1 MSGNLILPARVTP
14 LTSATVVE
22 IFSSIQG
29 EGLHLGRRQIFIRL
43 ADCNL
48 ACAYCDT
55 EFYRS
60 SLFPCEIHPGGGF
73 STDMPNPVASF
84 EIAEL
89 VAGWNQ
95 QLPGAH
101 HSISITGGEPL
112 CQAEA
117 LVAWLPEL
125 RRILP
130 IHLETNGTLPEALP
144 PLLGEIDF
152 ISLDF
157 KLASVTGVPTPWEAH
172 RRFLALSA
180 ECACQVKLV
189 VGTQTPFD
197 ELITAVHLVHETA
210 PHVPIILQPQTIDR
224 RVSLPAHQLL
234 QMQAVA
240 AAIHADVRVIPQVH
254 HFLNAP

>member
-1 MSGNLILPARVTP
+1 M
-14 LTSATVVE
+14 VVE

-55 EFYRS
+55 EFFRA
-60 SLFPCEIHPGGGF
+60 SLFPCEIRPGCGF
-73 STDMPNPVASF
+73 STDMPNPLASY

-89 VAGWNQ
+89 VARWNQ
-95 QLPGAH
+95 DLPGAH

-117 LVAWLPEL
+117 LAVWLPEL
-125 RRILP
+125 RKILP
-130 IHLETNGTLPEALP
+130 VHLETNGTLPDALA
-144 PLLGEIDF
+144 PLLSEIDF
-152 ISLDF
+152 ISMDI
-157 KLASVTGVPTPWEAH
+157 KLASVTGVSTPWEEH
-172 RRFLALSA
+172 RRFLTLASQ
-180 ECACQVKLV
+180 CACQVKLV
-189 VGTQTPFD
+189 VGAQTSFD
-197 ELITAVHLVHETA
+197 ELLAAVHFVHEIA
-210 PHVPIILQPQTIDR
+210 PHVPLILQPQTIER
-224 RVSLPAHQLL
+224 RVSLAADQLL

-240 AAIHADVRVIPQVH
+240 AAIHADIRVIPQVH

>member
-1 MSGNLILPARVTP
+1 M
-14 LTSATVVE
+14 VVE

-29 EGLHLGRRQIFIRL
+29 EGVHLGRRQIFIRL

-55 EFYRS
+55 EFFRA
-60 SLFPCEIHPGGGF
+60 SLFPCEIRPGCGF
-73 STDMPNPVASF
+73 STDMPNPLASH

-95 QLPGAH
+95 DLPGAH

-117 LVAWLPEL
+117 LAVWLPEL
-125 RRILP
+125 RKILP
-130 IHLETNGTLPEALP
+130 VHLETNGTLPDALA
-144 PLLGEIDF
+144 PLLNAIDF
-152 ISLDF
+152 ISMDL
-157 KLASVTGVPTPWEAH
+157 KLASVTGVPTPWGEH
-172 RRFLALSA
+172 RRFLTLAA
-180 ECACQVKLV
+180 QCPCQVKLV
-189 VGTQTPFD
+189 VGTATSFD
-197 ELITAVHLVHETA
+197 ELLAAVHFVHEIA
-210 PHVPIILQPQTIDR
+210 PQVPLILQPQTIER
-224 RVSLPAHQLL
+224 RVSLAADQLL

-240 AAIHADVRVIPQVH
+240 AAIHPDLRVIPQVH